1 MNISEGFGRV
11 LIANSSIGAIT
22 SEIRP
27 QLLPDDAAFPA
38 ITYAQ
43 SGDARIDLLD
53 SDSSGLATAS
63 FVVNIYAIT
72 YAAARNLADIVR
84 SECKAATSLG
94 DITAQ
99 RIDCSVDFDRYE
111 NGPKMHSVSQ
121 TYKFW
126 YLIGA

>member
-1 MNISEGFGRV
+1 MNISEGFGRF
-11 LIANSSIGAIT
+11 LIANSSIGAVT

-27 QLLPDDAAFPA
+27 QLLPDDATYPA

-43 SGDARIDLLD
+43 QQDDRIHLLD
-53 SDSSGLATAS
+53 SDTSELAPAS

-84 SECKAATSLG
+84 RECIAATTLG
-94 DITAQ
+94 DLTAQ
-99 RIDCSVDFDRYE
+99 RIQCSVDFDRYE
-111 NGPKMHSVSQ
+111 GGPKMHSVSQ
-121 TYKFW
+121 TYNIW